1 MEQAQHGHVDER
13 EDAQHEVDL
22 VVDEH
27 FALNV
32 GEQRCEPVRGVR
44 RNDIEQQQNRC
55 AFCDMSVQTGP
66 RLRVGQR
73 NDMELPTCRHAR
85 RPKRYCIQSNARLHR
100 TREVQEL
107 AT

>member
-1 MEQAQHGHVDER
+1 MEQPQHGNVDEC

-27 FALNV
+27 FALDV
-32 GEQRCEPVRGVR
+32 GEQVRGVR
-44 RNDIEQQQNRC
+44 RDDIQQQQDRC

-73 NDMELPTCRHAR
+73 NDMDLPTCRHAR